1 MTESVKQVGVTVIIV
16 TLIVQI
22 IAKKVITSMWLYYA
36 ALQLILLIAQRSNFY
51 PPSSVDIV
59 TSSVSGIINLTSLD
73 KKQIAS
79 FLHLDSLAKNAVIE
93 SLDGV
98 ALSAIGI
105 LAFVIFCGL
114 AIYITKK
121 IPKVHQFLLKVRDFI
136 FWNFLIRYF

>member
-1 MTESVKQVGVTVIIV
+1 MIIV
-16 TLIVQI
+16 TLLVQI

-36 ALQLILLIAQRSNFY
+36 SLQLILLIAQRINLY

-59 TSSVSGIINLTSLD
+59 TTSISGIINLTSLD
-73 KKQIAS
+73 KNQIAS
-79 FLHLDSLAKNAVIE
+79 FLHLDAIANNPLFE

-105 LAFVIFCGL
+105 LVFVLFCG
-114 AIYITKK
+114 ITMFITKK
-121 IPKVHQFLLKVRDFI
+121 FHKVYNILIKIRDFI